1 MDVKLFVRI
10 VKKSFTAY
18 QNLIF
23 TYKFAKKERI
33 GEARENVGKLI
44 YKEEARKNE
53 MKGERRNGN

>member
-23 TYKFAKKERI
+23 TYKFAKKEKNGDI
-33 GEARENVGKLI
+33 KDLVGKSNCKVGI
-44 YKEEARKNE
+44 KKKEVEL
-53 MKGERRNGN
+53 